1 MATHYYV
8 SHSPSCNLAFLF
20 PLRLSHDSNPS
31 TKTHSATRFTR
42 RFARCSSLKTIEEAL
57 KETEVESEKL
67 QKLHADEVAMLKEKR
82 VKAVEKM
89 QEEMTKAAESQ
100 FAEANKHFFKLKSEF
115 TAKSEEVDKMNKTVE
130 TLKASLSNAEKKAA
144 TMADAHSSEVA
155 LLQSQL
161 SDLSAKEAEG
171 VSASNKTIEELRS
184 NLRNSDKIIKD
195 LESARDASCLSLGK
209 VMAEKEEMAK
219 ENTELQSV
227 CEELMELVEKHDLK

>member
-184 NLRNSDKIIKD
+184 NLRNSDN
-195 LESARDASCLSLGK
+195 
-209 VMAEKEEMAK
+209 M
-219 ENTELQSV
+219 
-227 CEELMELVEKHDLK
+227 